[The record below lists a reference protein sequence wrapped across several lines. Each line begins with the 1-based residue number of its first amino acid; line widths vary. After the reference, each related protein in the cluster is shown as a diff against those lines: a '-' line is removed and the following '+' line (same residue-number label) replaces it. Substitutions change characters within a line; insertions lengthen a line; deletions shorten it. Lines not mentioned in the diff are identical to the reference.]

1 MIRSKRGKKEAIIA
15 ALILVCMGLTY
26 ALFSGGTGL
35 FCGIAEDSARGAVP
49 LAADATTQRA
59 AYGSIAEEAQRAA
72 LFAYAGVEPNISLT
86 YASEDEA
93 QGEEMA
99 SYTTSFAQSSSAR
112 VHNIALAAQALDG
125 RKVEAGKEFSFNT
138 AVGERTS
145 ERGYANAKVIVNGEY
160 TEGVGGGVCQVSST
174 LYNAW
179 VLAGLD
185 VVKVQGH
192 SLPAG
197 YVPMS
202 QDATVSKYI
211 DLVLKNSAHNA
222 VYIRAQVV
230 GTDLNIAI
238 FGKKQPFKVTL
249 FPEIEQIIPAGEE
262 IEYVDY
268 LPSGKEYLV
277 TNTPAPGYRTRLMAV
292 YAYADGRTVKKQ
304 LRRDYY
310 RPRNAKIHM
319 IAD

>member
-125 RKVEAGKEFSFNT
+125 C
-138 AVGERTS
+138 
-145 ERGYANAKVIVNGEY
+145 KVIFCLIEWIRGKPINRKIE
-160 TEGVGGGVCQVSST
+160 
-174 LYNAW
+174 NIIHF
-179 VLAGLD
+179 AGLIF
-185 VVKVQGH
+185 
-192 SLPAG
+192 LLLLA
-197 YVPMS
+197 
-202 QDATVSKYI
+202 I
-211 DLVLKNSAHNA
+211 ILDLVHFLA
-222 VYIRAQVV
+222 
-230 GTDLNIAI
+230 
-238 FGKKQPFKVTL
+238 
-249 FPEIEQIIPAGEE
+249 
-262 IEYVDY
+262 
-268 LPSGKEYLV
+268 
-277 TNTPAPGYRTRLMAV
+277 
-292 YAYADGRTVKKQ
+292 
-304 LRRDYY
+304 
-310 RPRNAKIHM
+310 
-319 IAD
+319 